1 LPLPLP
7 WFASASNSSGPEQ
20 EQTGH
25 VAVVAPMPAEGF
37 INTDVDDKAAGK
49 AQWLW
54 HFKGGTWEQN
64 EISDVQVMVYGNT
77 RMATGAWTGKGVESD
92 GRPG

>member
-20 EQTGH
+20 EKTGH
-25 VAVVAPMPAEGF
+25 APVVAPMPAEGF
-37 INTDVDDKAAGK
+37 VNTDVDGKAAGK
-49 AQWLW
+49 APWIIAFQRR
-54 HFKGGTWEQN
+54 HMGAD

-77 RMATGAWTGKGVESD
+77 RIATGA
-92 GRPG
+92 